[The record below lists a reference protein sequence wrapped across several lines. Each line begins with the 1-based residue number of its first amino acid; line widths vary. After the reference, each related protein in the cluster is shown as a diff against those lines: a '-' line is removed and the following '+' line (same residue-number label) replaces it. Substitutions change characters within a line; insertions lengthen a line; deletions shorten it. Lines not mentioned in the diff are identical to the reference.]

1 MKVLNLVSG
10 DLTGGAARGAYWLH
24 KGLVAQGVDSKLMI
38 SGRTQEYDSSIV
50 SLSTTKFE
58 RVKSIIRGQ
67 IDALILKRYKNRTGN
82 IFSTG
87 LVGFDFTKTEAYKQA
102 DIIHLHWVNAGMV
115 NIKHLSKVDKP
126 IVWTLRDMWPLTG
139 GCHYSLDCEKYKT
152 GCGSCPQ
159 LGSSNPKDLSQFVL
173 NRKLKYV
180 PKSLTA
186 VGISHWLTDEV
197 KNSLLFKDHT
207 CLTILNNIDTYEFQ
221 KIDKAIARQ
230 ILGISTEKQIVLCG
244 STNLKDFY
252 KGFQKYLD
260 ALPRL
265 DPEKVMLCFFG
276 RFDKS
281 LIEQYGFEYKSF
293 GYLNDNISL
302 NLVYAAADVFVAP
315 SIQEAFGKTL
325 AESQCSGTPVVCFD
339 ATGPKDIVD
348 HKVTGYKAEPF
359 SPEDLASGIN
369 WVLEHENSEYLA
381 QAARDKVLREFDS
394 QVVARKYVELY
405 RKMVKGE
412 V

>member
-1 MKVLNLVSG
+1 MKILHLVAG
-10 DLTGGAARGAYWLH
+10 DLSGGAARGAYWLH
-24 KGLVAQGVDSKLMI
+24 KGLIAQGVDSKLMI
-38 SGRTQEYDSSIV
+38 SGRTQEYDSNIV
-50 SLSTTKFE
+50 SLSATKFE

-67 IDALILKRYKNRTGN
+67 VDALILKRYKNRSGN

-102 DIIHLHWVNAGMV
+102 DIIHFHWVSAGMV

-139 GCHYSLDCEKYKT
+139 GCHYSLDCENYKT

-159 LGSSNPKDLSQFVL
+159 LGCSNPKDLSQFVL

-180 PKSLTA
+180 PKGLTA
-186 VGISHWLTDEV
+186 VGISNWLTDEA
-197 KNSLLFKDHT
+197 KKSLLFKDHT
-207 CLTILNNIDTYEFQ
+207 CLTILNNIDTNEFQ
-221 KIDKAIARQ
+221 KIDKVIARQ

-260 ALPRL
+260 ALPYL

-276 RFDKS
+276 RFDKW
-281 LIEQYGFEYKSF
+281 LIEQYGFDYKSF

-339 ATGPKDIVD
+339 ATGPRDIVD

-359 SPEDLASGIN
+359 SSEDLANGIN
-369 WVLEHENSEYLA
+369 WVLQHDNPEQLA

-394 QVVARKYVELY
+394 KVVAGKYMELY
-405 RKMVKGE
+405 EGVVKGE
-412 V
+412 G